1 MWFHRRRDPR
11 IADELRFHRDR
22 LIEDHL
28 AAGSTPQE
36 AERRAFLA
44 LGNVAS
50 LEEAVRDVRGR
61 WLEDARRDVG
71 YTLRGLRRSPVFAAV
86 AILSFALGI
95 GANVAIFSVI
105 NAVILRSLPVRAPHQ
120 LVQITRLAD
129 GQPGSVSYPLF
140 EYFRDTVKVASGA
153 FAQARVNVAVAIDG
167 QEEFVAADLVSADY
181 YTTLGIDPAVGR
193 LLGAADMAASASPVA
208 VLSDRY
214 WARRFGRN
222 LSAVG
227 TSMTIRDRVFTIV
240 GVAPAAFQGTRP
252 GEVADVILPL
262 RAPMINEA
270 QRTSADYNWLNLLAR
285 LNPGATV
292 TQADA
297 ETRVA
302 FASFVQAQA
311 QRAPDTERERIRRQ
325 RAGALP
331 APDGINR
338 LRYHIAQPLLILM
351 GIVGLILTLA
361 CLNVSGL
368 LLARATARQREI
380 SIRLAIGAG
389 RGRLIRQCLTES
401 LVLALVG
408 SAVGLTTASWF
419 SSRLLALFVNGRAID
434 VSVAPDWRVFG
445 FTAAV
450 ALAACCTAGLAPAIQ
465 ALRADVNSTL
475 NDARVRPRRPLGHVL
490 VVAQLAISMILLVG
504 ATLFVGTLVK
514 LYAVDRGL
522 DSAGVLVFGVQTAR
536 PYDPARAKTVQQAI
550 LTEVGRIPGVQST
563 SASAILPLGGNLW
576 DRRVRVEGYV
586 FGPDEP
592 DQVGFN
598 AIAPDYFAT
607 LKTPV
612 IVGREFDDRDT
623 QDAAKVAVVNESFAR
638 RFFKKQNALG
648 RRVISADVTYDI
660 VGVVKDTKY
669 QTLRSAPIATMYIPW
684 MQREGEQPGS
694 FSYLLRVS
702 DGDPLRVIPDLDS
715 VVRTADPALHT
726 RNAVAYDTVIA
737 RSIATERIMAGL
749 GTLFGFVAVLVAGL
763 GVFGLME
770 FQVARR
776 SNELGVR
783 IALGA
788 TRACMMRLVLRD
800 VVVMIA
806 AGLLAGAAGVFILT
820 GLADNL
826 LFGLTA
832 SDPLVLALA
841 ASILALAATVAG
853 WIPARRAA
861 TVDPLVAL
869 RHE

>member
-1 MWFHRRRDPR
+1 M
-11 IADELRFHRDR
+11 
-22 LIEDHL
+22 
-28 AAGSTPQE
+28 
-36 AERRAFLA
+36 
-44 LGNVAS
+44 
-50 LEEAVRDVRGR
+50 
-61 WLEDARRDVG
+61 
-71 YTLRGLRRSPVFAAV
+71 
-86 AILSFALGI
+86 
-95 GANVAIFSVI
+95 
-105 NAVILRSLPVRAPHQ
+105 
-120 LVQITRLAD
+120 
-129 GQPGSVSYPLF
+129 
-140 EYFRDTVKVASGA
+140 
-153 FAQARVNVAVAIDG
+153 
-167 QEEFVAADLVSADY
+167 
-181 YTTLGIDPAVGR
+181 
-193 LLGAADMAASASPVA
+193 
-208 VLSDRY
+208 
-214 WARRFGRN
+214 
-222 LSAVG
+222 
-227 TSMTIRDRVFTIV
+227 
-240 GVAPAAFQGTRP
+240 
-252 GEVADVILPL
+252 
-262 RAPMINEA
+262 
-270 QRTSADYNWLNLLAR
+270 
-285 LNPGATV
+285 
-292 TQADA
+292 
-297 ETRVA
+297 
-302 FASFVQAQA
+302 
-311 QRAPDTERERIRRQ
+311 
-325 RAGALP
+325 
-331 APDGINR
+331 
-338 LRYHIAQPLLILM
+338 
-351 GIVGLILTLA
+351 
-361 CLNVSGL
+361 
-368 LLARATARQREI
+368 
-380 SIRLAIGAG
+380 
-389 RGRLIRQCLTES
+389 
-401 LVLALVG
+401 
-408 SAVGLTTASWF
+408 
-419 SSRLLALFVNGRAID
+419 
-434 VSVAPDWRVFG
+434 
-445 FTAAV
+445 
-450 ALAACCTAGLAPAIQ
+450 
-465 ALRADVNSTL
+465 
-475 NDARVRPRRPLGHVL
+475 
-490 VVAQLAISMILLVG
+490 
-504 ATLFVGTLVK
+504 
-514 LYAVDRGL
+514 
-522 DSAGVLVFGVQTAR
+522 
-536 PYDPARAKTVQQAI
+536 
-550 LTEVGRIPGVQST
+550 GRIPGVQST

-669 QTLRSAPIATMYIPW
+669 QTLRSAPIATMYIPL

-715 VVRTADPALHT
+715 VVRTADSGTAHAKRGRLRHGDRPL
-726 RNAVAYDTVIA
+726 
-737 RSIATERIMAGL
+737 IATERIMAGL